1 MGKGLI
7 AAAALFAVVG
17 AASASAQEGCTR
29 MYNRMMQAYQMHS
42 PEYPEM
48 LNRYNARCASGA
60 GSGQGPG
67 VPGWREEPRCR
78 TERIPG
84 SGMGPQ
90 EVCR

>member
-7 AAAALFAVVG
+7 AAALFATLG
-17 AASASAQEGCTR
+17 IASASAQEDCGR
-29 MYNRMMQAYQMHS
+29 MYNRVMQAYQMQS
-42 PEYPEM
+42 PQYAQM
-48 LNRYNARCASGA
+48 LHHYNVRCASGA

-67 VPGWREEPRCR
+67 VPGWREERQCW

-90 EVCR
+90 QVCR